1 MPRRLHSLF
10 RSRSLAPNMGETISP
25 KALLER
31 FSKQRIL
38 VVGDVMLDWFI
49 WGSVSRISPEAP
61 VPVVEVQRESR
72 YPGGAANVARNMTP
86 FETSL
91 ELAGL
96 FGQDANGS
104 LLTETL
110 AECGIGVGCCIQS
123 ADYPTITKTRVVAR
137 HQQVVRIDREK
148 RRTTS
153 PEQVAELL
161 SKVEPILPNLD
172 GIIIE
177 DYGKGLI
184 TQRLVSGILALAG
197 KHDVVVTVDPKPGNL
212 IEWKGVTAL
221 KPNRSEA
228 FACAGVEDNNR
239 DEAVDPMQDAPLLAV
254 GRSLLDRWAC
264 QQVLL
269 TLGEQGMLV
278 FIEGCEPEHIEAKA
292 REVFDVSGA
301 GDTAIAIYTLG
312 LCAGLNPVVAAQIS
326 NFASS
331 IVVGKLGTTPIG
343 REELLVAM
351 KDEFPAGVPVAL

>member
-1 MPRRLHSLF
+1 M
-10 RSRSLAPNMGETISP
+10 APNMGETIAP
-25 KALLER
+25 QALLER
-31 FSKQRIL
+31 FSQQRIL

-49 WGSVSRISPEAP
+49 WGGVSRISPEAP

-72 YPGGAANVARNMTP
+72 YPGGAANVARNMTS
-86 FETSL
+86 FKTSL

-96 FGQDANGS
+96 FGQDPNGR

-110 AECGIGVGCCIQS
+110 AECGIGVGCCLQS
-123 ADYPTITKTRVVAR
+123 EDYPTITKTRVVAR

-148 RRTTS
+148 RRTAS
-153 PEQVAELL
+153 PEQVAALL
-161 SKVEPILPNLD
+161 SKVEPILPKLD

-184 TQRLVSGILALAG
+184 TQELVSGLLSLSA

-212 IEWKGVTAL
+212 IEWRGVTTV

-228 FACAGVEDNNR
+228 FACAGVEDEHR
-239 DEAVDPMQDAPLLAV
+239 DEGVDPLQDQPLLSV
-254 GRSLLDRWAC
+254 GKTLLDKWAC

-278 FIEGCEPEHIEAKA
+278 FSGDTEPVHIAARA

-301 GDTAIAIYTLG
+301 GDTAIAIYTLS
-312 LCAGLNPVVAAQIS
+312 LCAGLSSADAAHVS
-326 NFASS
+326 NLASS
-331 IVVGKLGTTPIG
+331 VVVGKLGTTPIDK
-343 REELLVAM
+343 EELLAAVTH
-351 KDEFPAGVPVAL
+351 EFPNGIPVVS